1 MKQLTRRTATA
12 LVAAALTLGG
22 LTATAQAAP
31 AAPAARTAPAAE
43 LAPSGRFTPA
53 GGDPTLTDVYL
64 WATHVNLRARPTRQS
79 NVLAVRSQYWLDAL
93 CQTRGETVTDPAV
106 GTNNWWTAVMELSG
120 SDIAWV
126 NNLYLRGGEKIAGV
140 PDC

>member
-1 MKQLTRRTATA
+1 MKRLTRHSVTA
-12 LVAAALTLGG
+12 LAAAVLTAGA

-31 AAPAARTAPAAE
+31 AAP
-43 LAPSGRFTPA
+43 S
-53 GGDPTLTDVYL
+53 GGDPTLTDVYI
-64 WATHVNLRARPTRQS
+64 WATNVRLRQEPTTDS
-79 NVLAVRSQYWLDAL
+79 NVLAVRSTYWLDAV
-93 CQTRGETVTDPAV
+93 CQKQGQYVNDPAV
-106 GTNNWWTAVMELSG
+106 GGNSWWTAVQEFSG

>member
-1 MKQLTRRTATA
+1 MKRLTRHSVTA
-12 LVAAALTLGG
+12 LAAALLTAGA

-31 AAPAARTAPAAE
+31 AAP
-43 LAPSGRFTPA
+43 S
-53 GGDPTLTDVYL
+53 GGDPTLTDVYI
-64 WATHVNLRARPTRQS
+64 WATDVRLRQEPTTDS
-79 NVLAVRSQYWLDAL
+79 NVLAVRSAYWLDAV
-93 CQTRGETVTDPAV
+93 CQKQGQYVNDPAV
-106 GTNNWWTAVMELSG
+106 GGNSWWTAVQEFSG

>member
-1 MKQLTRRTATA
+1 MKRLTRHSVTA
-12 LVAAALTLGG
+12 LAAALLTAGA

-31 AAPAARTAPAAE
+31 AAP
-43 LAPSGRFTPA
+43 S
-53 GGDPTLTDVYL
+53 GGDPTLTDVYI
-64 WATHVNLRARPTRQS
+64 WATDVRLRQEPTTDS
-79 NVLAVRSQYWLDAL
+79 NVLAVRSTYWLDAV
-93 CQTRGETVTDPAV
+93 CQKQGQYVHDPAV
-106 GTNNWWTAVMELSG
+106 GGNSWWTAVQEFSG

>member
-12 LVAAALTLGG
+12 LVAAALTIGG

-31 AAPAARTAPAAE
+31 DTATTPTAAAQPARDSGA
-43 LAPSGRFTPA
+43 LAPT

-64 WATHVNLRARPTRQS
+64 WATDVNLRARPTRQS
-79 NVLAVRSQYWLDAL
+79 NVLAVRSRYWLDAV

-106 GTNNWWTAVMELSG
+106 GTNNWWTAVQELSG

-126 NNLYLRGGEKIAGV
+126 NNLYLRGGQKIAGV

>member
-1 MKQLTRRTATA
+1 MGETDMKRLTRHSVTA
-12 LVAAALTLGG
+12 LAAALLTAGA

-31 AAPAARTAPAAE
+31 AAP
-43 LAPSGRFTPA
+43 S
-53 GGDPTLTDVYL
+53 GGDPTLTDVYI
-64 WATHVNLRARPTRQS
+64 WATDVRLRQEPTTDS
-79 NVLAVRSQYWLDAL
+79 NVLAVRSAYWLDAV
-93 CQTRGETVTDPAV
+93 CQKQGQYVNDPAV
-106 GTNNWWTAVMELSG
+106 GGNSWWTAVQEFSG